1 MRKPE
6 EIATAFAPRSSLD
19 GARSL
24 FLVGIGGAGMSALA
38 RLARQKGLVVEGSDS
53 TEGDETK
60 RLKAEGFPVK
70 VGHTDEIRTPDAMV
84 LSDAIDLDSSPEVA
98 AARTKGVPLLRR
110 SQLLGWLLKDR
121 KTIAV
126 TGTHGKTTTTGMTGA
141 GLVAAGLDPLVV
153 VGAAVPQWGGP
164 VRFGDGAWA
173 VVEAC
178 EAYDALHDLD
188 PEIVVLTNLEPDH
201 LDFHG
206 DWDRLRASV
215 GRFVA
220 RGKTLIYCA
229 EDTGASDIADDFEGH
244 KVGYGHQEMADMA
257 LPGRHNAL
265 NAIGAW
271 SACNETEAGDRSSAE
286 DLVMDAI
293 RVFTGAER
301 RLQTIHEGDG
311 VTVIDDYAHHPTE
324 IDASLDAL
332 RERYPGRRLVVAYQ
346 PHLYS
351 RTRENLDGFARSL
364 SEADLLVMTDI
375 YPAREDPIPGISSA
389 RIAESAKTEVR
400 YVPSRFLLPREVAR
414 WAKEGDVVVGMGAGN
429 ISEFAPAFVTEWKR
443 GRGEKK
449 RVAVFYGGDNAE
461 REVSILSS
469 RSVLAAL
476 REAGYDAYPVDATE
490 TLFRRGDLSDLAG
503 DRRPDCAFLTVHGP
517 GQEDGSLVGLMRL
530 LHLPYT
536 GSGLLASAL
545 AMDKAE
551 AKIRLALAGLPV
563 PQGARLIHEN
573 AEAFIAGGGLGVP
586 SVVKPNA
593 NGSTVGV
600 SFVNDADELRQA
612 VHRAFAYDDVVL
624 VEEWLRGMEVS
635 VPVLLDEV
643 LPTIEIRAKEGAYD
657 FANKYT
663 PGATEEIIPARLAP
677 DVYAETQRL
686 ALAAHRALG
695 CEAVSRTDMIVVD
708 DVRPVI
714 LETNTLPGMTG
725 TSLLPNAASAAG
737 IPFPD
742 VCARLVQDAIRR
754 YEEAA

>member
-1 MRKPE
+1 
-6 EIATAFAPRSSLD
+6 
-19 GARSL
+19 
-24 FLVGIGGAGMSALA
+24 MSALA
-38 RLARQKGLVVEGSDS
+38 RLARQKGLMVNGSDS
-53 TEGDETK
+53 TESDETK
-60 RLKAEGFPVK
+60 RLKTEGFDVK
-70 VGHTDEIRTPDAMV
+70 VGHTDAIGTPEAV
-84 LSDAIDLDSSPEVA
+84 VISDAIDLATSPEVA
-98 AARTKGVPLLRR
+98 AARDKGIPLLRR

-121 KTIAV
+121 RTIAV
-126 TGTHGKTTTTGMTGA
+126 TGTHGKTTTTGMLGA

-153 VGAAVPQWGGP
+153 VGASVPQWGGP
-164 VRFGDGAWA
+164 VRFGDGEWA

-206 DWDRLRASV
+206 NWDRLRASV

-220 RGKTLIYCA
+220 RGKTLVYCA
-229 EDTGASDIADDFEGH
+229 EDTGAADIADDFEGR
-244 KVGYGHQEMADMA
+244 KVGYGHQETAGMA
-257 LPGRHNAL
+257 LPGRHNVL
-265 NAIGAW
+265 NAVGAW
-271 SACNETEAGDRSSAE
+271 SACQEAGAGDR
-286 DLVMDAI
+286 MDAI
-293 RVFTGAER
+293 RAFMGAER

-311 VTVIDDYAHHPTE
+311 LTVIDDYAHHPTE
-324 IDASLDAL
+324 IDASLSAL
-332 RERYPGRRLVVAYQ
+332 RERYPDRRLVVAYQ

-351 RTRENLDGFARSL
+351 RTKENLNEFARSL

-375 YPAREDPIPGISSA
+375 YPAREAPIPGISSA
-389 RIAESAKTEVR
+389 RIAELAQTEVR
-400 YVPSRFLLPREVAR
+400 YVPSRYLLPREVAR
-414 WAKEGDVVVGMGAGN
+414 WAKEGDVIVGMGAGN
-429 ISEFAPAFVTEWKR
+429 ISDFAPAFVTEWKR
-443 GRGEKK
+443 HRAPRK

-461 REVSILSS
+461 REVSILSGQS
-469 RSVLAAL
+469 ILDAL
-476 REAGYDAYPVDATE
+476 KMAGYDAYLVDATE
-490 TLFRRGDLSDLAG
+490 TLFRKGDLSELTG
-503 DRRPDCAFLTVHGP
+503 DRRPDCAFLAVHGP

-551 AKIRLALAGLPV
+551 AKIRLAASGLPV
-563 PQGARLIHEN
+563 PVGARLTHES
-573 AEAFIAGGGLGVP
+573 AEAFIAKGGLGTP

-600 SFVNDADELRQA
+600 SFVKEEAELRQA

-643 LPTIEIRAKEGAYD
+643 LPTIEIVANEGTYD

-663 PGATEEIIPARLAP
+663 PGATEEIIPARLSP
-677 DVYAETQRL
+677 EVYAETQRL

-708 DVRPVI
+708 DQRPVI

-725 TSLLPNAASAAG
+725 TSLLPNAAQAAG
-737 IPFPD
+737 IPFEC
-742 VCARLVQDAIRR
+742 VCSRLVEDAIRR
-754 YEEAA
+754 FEEAA